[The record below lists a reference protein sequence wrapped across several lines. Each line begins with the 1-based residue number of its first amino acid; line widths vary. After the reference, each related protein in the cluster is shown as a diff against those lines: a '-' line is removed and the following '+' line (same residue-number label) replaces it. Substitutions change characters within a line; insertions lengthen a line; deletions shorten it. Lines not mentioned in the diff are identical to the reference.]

1 MLLLQLGGLGWEGY
15 WKNNWNKFDLL
26 LLVSS
31 VVDMIVALAMGEAHG
46 DADGDADF
54 ALAQV
59 AQHCN

>member
-1 MLLLQLGGLGWEGY
+1 MLLLLQLGGLGWEGY

-31 VVDMIVALAMGEAHG
+31 VVDMIVALAMGEAARRCRFHT
-46 DADGDADF
+46 
-54 ALAQV
+54 LAQV